1 MASSKPLQ
9 PPRSAVAD
17 RLLDTKLVPPKA
29 PRRIAGRERLIAQLL
44 EARRKR
50 CVVLQGQGG
59 CGKTTLLI
67 AWRQALLPL
76 GFDVA
81 WLSLSERD
89 DDLTRLLDCLLASLA
104 QIDPAMTREA
114 NLLTGPGAD
123 ADSAERAVVALVRGI
138 AAHPREVV
146 LMLDDLHHLGSREA
160 LSALQWMLDFS
171 PPNLHLVLASR
182 GTPPLSLAR
191 LRPQGLVLELGLR
204 ELRFMPE
211 ESRAFLQAHAAGI
224 DDRDAQ
230 QLHELTDGWAA
241 GLQLLSVDWKKRQ
254 ERGGRG
260 GAAPLELARAQ
271 LQDARG
277 FSDYFEHEVIA
288 QLAPT
293 ELELLVGASICNRF
307 GPALCAALTGRTG
320 ADTEAASLLQR
331 LVADDLFVA
340 QVQSKQDESWYRLHP
355 LLRETLRLRLDQ
367 RPKDA
372 RRALHL
378 AAFRWFD
385 SHGYLD
391 EAVEH
396 ALLAGET
403 EAAATLVEQA
413 SQSLSARGEL
423 RRLFGLLRQLPLAQI
438 EAHADLQLWGLRL
451 SIAAREMQAC
461 TQSIERLLARSGEL
475 LPRQRHTLT
484 LMRATLAVQCDDSE
498 AATALL
504 PQLLAIPDSAD
515 PLSLGGRANL
525 LSWIYL
531 QQGEYERAR
540 SVQVSTPPLLVDGV
554 PLLGTASGSLQG
566 RCLVGLSHALEG
578 HIAQAERVYG
588 EVLHECESRGHAFVE
603 PACMAAALLGEAF
616 YERSDV
622 AGVLR
627 LLEHRIDVL
636 ERLSIPDSMLRV
648 MTVLAS
654 AHWLEGRRL
663 ESFAYLER
671 LEDYAQQQGLDR
683 LMAHSLHAQ
692 IQRHLQLQD
701 FEAADALRGRM
712 EALHREHPRAERG
725 ASGEVALMAQRAQ
738 VLWELAHGN
747 HEQAA
752 ARLVP
757 LVKLA
762 ATRGDQRLT
771 AQLRLQLAMV
781 EQRCGRAPHARAQ
794 LEEALRLGHRLGL
807 MRSLLDVD
815 PYVLELMRLA
825 CAEPDLDPVL
835 RFFAERLEIA
845 ARPPAPASA
854 RGASLSG
861 TGAGAGKAGAAGVL
875 ESLSEREL
883 EVTRLLAQ
891 GLSNKRIARTL
902 NVSPETVKWH
912 LRNAYGKL
920 GVTGRDDAVE
930 RLRDLESTGAP
941 PQA

>member
-1 MASSKPLQ
+1 MASSKSLQ

-114 NLLTGPGAD
+114 SLLTDPGAD
-123 ADSAERAVVALVRGI
+123 ADSAERAIVALVRGI
-138 AAHPREVV
+138 SAHPREVV
-146 LMLDDLHHLGSREA
+146 LMLDDLHHLGSRAA

-191 LRPQGLVLELGLR
+191 LRAQGLVLELDMR
-204 ELRFMPE
+204 EMRFTPE
-211 ESRAFLQAHAAGI
+211 ESLAFLQAHAAGI
-224 DDRDAQ
+224 GERDAQ
-230 QLHELTDGWAA
+230 LLHELTDGWAA

-260 GAAPLELARAQ
+260 AAAPLELARAQ

-277 FSDYFEHEVIA
+277 FADYFEHEVIA

-320 ADTEAASLLQR
+320 ADAEAASLLQR

-340 QVQSKQDESWYRLHP
+340 QVQSKQGESWYRLHP
-355 LLRETLRLRLDQ
+355 LLRETLRLRFDQ
-367 RPKDA
+367 RSEDE

-385 SHGYLD
+385 AHGYLD

-403 EAAATLVEQA
+403 ETAAARVEQA
-413 SQSLSARGEL
+413 AQPLSARGEL
-423 RRLFGLLRQLPLAQI
+423 RRLFGLLRQLPQAQI
-438 EAHADLQLWGLRL
+438 ESHVDLQLWSLRL
-451 SIAAREMQAC
+451 LMAAREMQAC
-461 TQSIERLLARSGEL
+461 AQIIECLLARSGEL
-475 LPRQRHTLT
+475 LPRQRHILT
-484 LMRATLAVQCDDSE
+484 LMRATLAVQRDDSE

-504 PQLLAIPDSAD
+504 PQLLAIPDTVEAF
-515 PLSLGGRANL
+515 SLGGRVNL

-531 QQGEYERAR
+531 QLGEYERAR
-540 SVQVSTPPLLVDGV
+540 QVQANTPPLLVDGV

-588 EVLHECESRGHAFVE
+588 EVLHESESRGRAFVE

-616 YERSDV
+616 YERGDM

-627 LLEHRIDVL
+627 LLEARVEVL

-671 LEDYAQQQGLDR
+671 LEDHAQQLGLDR
-683 LMAHSLHAQ
+683 LLAHSLHAQ
-692 IQRHLQLQD
+692 IQRRLELQD

-712 EALHREHPRAERG
+712 EALHRKHPRAERG

-738 VLWELAHGN
+738 VLWDLAHGDLE
-747 HEQAA
+747 HAA
-752 ARLVP
+752 TRLAP
-757 LVKLA
+757 LVNLA
-762 ATRGDQRLT
+762 VTRGDQRLT
-771 AQLRLQLAMV
+771 AQLRLQMAIV
-781 EQRCGRAPHARAQ
+781 EHRCGRAPRARAQ

-815 PYVLELMRLA
+815 PFALELMRLA
-825 CAEPDLDPVL
+825 CAEPDFDPVL
-835 RFFAERLEIA
+835 RFFAERLEGA
-845 ARPPAPASA
+845 ARPAEPAPERAVAPGTRAGGASA
-854 RGASLSG
+854 A
-861 TGAGAGKAGAAGVL
+861 
-875 ESLSEREL
+875 
-883 EVTRLLAQ
+883 
-891 GLSNKRIARTL
+891 
-902 NVSPETVKWH
+902 
-912 LRNAYGKL
+912 
-920 GVTGRDDAVE
+920 
-930 RLRDLESTGAP
+930 
-941 PQA
+941 